1 MSVYSSIGAAHGT
14 WPGLLLAATGAAA
27 LSAKA
32 IIVKLAYRYGVDPV
46 TVIMLRMLFAL
57 PLFLLLAWYAGR
69 GERRLTARDWRAVLL
84 LGFTGYYLSSFL
96 DFLGLQYISAGLE
109 RLLLYLNPTLV
120 LLLGWLLFGRRARL
134 DQFGAMAVSYAGVIL
149 AFGQEVHLAGPHVV
163 KGALLVLGAA
173 LSYAV
178 YLLYAG
184 EEVRRLGAMR
194 LTGLATSVACLLSIG
209 QFLLLRPLE
218 VAAALPVE
226 VLGLSLLNATA
237 CTFAPVVMLMLAI
250 ERIGP
255 AMTAQAG
262 MIGPLATIAL
272 GVLLLGEPFSMGL
285 VAGTALVLLGIAL
298 LDKRR

>member
-1 MSVYSSIGAAHGT
+1 VSVT
-14 WPGLLLAATGAAA
+14 DL
-27 LSAKA
+27 
-32 IIVKLAYRYGVDPV
+32 
-46 TVIMLRMLFAL
+46 
-57 PLFLLLAWYAGR
+57 
-69 GERRLTARDWRAVLL
+69 
-84 LGFTGYYLSSFL
+84 
-96 DFLGLQYISAGLE
+96 
-109 RLLLYLNPTLV
+109 
-120 LLLGWLLFGRRARL
+120 
-134 DQFGAMAVSYAGVIL
+134 
-149 AFGQEVHLAGPHVV
+149 
-163 KGALLVLGAA
+163 ALLVYLGAVWGAAFLFFRVAAPEMGPLWTAEIRVAIAGLALGFGAVVFLLGGAHVEITTAALLAVAAGLGAA

-178 YLLYAG
+178 YLVYAG

-209 QFLLLRPLE
+209 QFLLLRPLGM
-218 VAAALPVE
+218 VAALPAE
-226 VLGLSLLNATA
+226 VLGLSVLNATL